1 MYKKTGEPKI
11 IYKCCYTIFT
21 YSQLHRGGTS
31 PMNIYFKSTIC
42 KSGLQRKK
50 IDQLLFQSVSLNII
64 LFIYYYLLTLF
75 LFSPRLNCH
84 SPSLKIF
91 LSIIFF
97 SLLLL
102 PDSYFVY
109 LNILSS
115 NSFVILF
122 NYLFLRLSYPL
133 LGLFVV
139 G

>member
-11 IYKCCYTIFT
+11 IYKRCYTILT
-21 YSQLHRGGTS
+21 YSQLCCGGTS
-31 PMNIYFKSTIC
+31 PINIYLKNITC
-42 KSGLQRKK
+42 KPGLQRKK
-50 IDQLLFQSVSLNII
+50 IDQLLFQSISLNII
-64 LFIYYYLLTLF
+64 LFIYHYLLTLF
-75 LFSPRLNCH
+75 LFSSRLNCH
-84 SPSLKIF
+84 SSSLKIF
-91 LSIIFF
+91 LSIIFS

-102 PDSYFVY
+102 PDFYFVY

-122 NYLFLRLSYPL
+122 NYFFLKLSYPL